1 MLDIKR
7 IRENL
12 DCIKKAMERRGE
24 KDFNL
29 DEVVK
34 LDDERRKILQEVEV
48 MKNELNTASK
58 NIPNLIKEGK
68 DVENEKIKLKE
79 LSDKIKVIDQNLKEV
94 EDKMGY
100 LLMRI
105 PNVPHPEVPQGET
118 DEDNVEVRTWGKT
131 TT

>member
-58 NIPNLIKEGK
+58 
-68 DVENEKIKLKE
+68 
-79 LSDKIKVIDQNLKEV
+79 
-94 EDKMGY
+94 
-100 LLMRI
+100 
-105 PNVPHPEVPQGET
+105 
-118 DEDNVEVRTWGKT
+118 
-131 TT
+131 

>member
-94 EDKMGY
+94 EDKMEY

-118 DEDNVEVRTWGKT
+118 DEDNVEVRT
-131 TT
+131 

>member
-12 DCIKKAMERRGE
+12 DCIKSNGKKGR

-48 MKNELNTASK
+48 MKMN
-58 NIPNLIKEGK
+58 
-68 DVENEKIKLKE
+68 
-79 LSDKIKVIDQNLKEV
+79 
-94 EDKMGY
+94 
-100 LLMRI
+100 
-105 PNVPHPEVPQGET
+105 
-118 DEDNVEVRTWGKT
+118 
-131 TT
+131 